1 MNELPKY
8 YTTLFHAVEDALSEL
23 LLQNY
28 GRARDLLIKGMQDAE
43 NAYLDGEEPSS
54 QAAE

>member
-1 MNELPKY
+1 MNQLPKY

-28 GRARDLLIKGMQDAE
+28 GRARDCLIKGMQDAE
-43 NAYLDGEEPSS
+43 NAYLDTEETPDQTS
-54 QAAE
+54 E